1 MSSDDDSCRAE
12 ELLEARLTR
21 ADLAA
26 AEGRGSDDFVLKDRF
41 GFFLTDQFHKEL
53 SLAPAELDRRRRK
66 EEERAKK
73 WEAMFRKW
81 KKFDKNE
88 ATALLPPLSPTHVT
102 TSVPVPVPSTI
113 HSTSLTVVEDRS
125 AAAVEAEP
133 SSLSLPLSL
142 LADPR
147 LSRGLLVI
155 DNSHN
160 AEKLK
165 ERVRKGI
172 PEVVRA
178 EAWKRLLRVD
188 LLRSSLLSEQSLQ
201 SLDTSSLD
209 EKTREEIERDIDRT
223 FPRHELFVEAQGA
236 GQRSLRNLLQ
246 WYAVLDPEV
255 GYCQGMGFIAG
266 LFLTYMSEE
275 DAFYMFY
282 AALQRSSAPLRLL
295 YLPRLTETK
304 KVLFVFEKLCE
315 MHLPQLWAHLTG
327 EGMHP
332 TMFFTEWMMC
342 IFCRGFS
349 FELVTRV
356 WDIFLHE
363 GNIKIVYR
371 VSLAILKVYDI
382 ALHAF

>member
-1 MSSDDDSCRAE
+1 
-12 ELLEARLTR
+12 
-21 ADLAA
+21 
-26 AEGRGSDDFVLKDRF
+26 
-41 GFFLTDQFHKEL
+41 
-53 SLAPAELDRRRRK
+53 
-66 EEERAKK
+66 
-73 WEAMFRKW
+73 
-81 KKFDKNE
+81 
-88 ATALLPPLSPTHVT
+88 
-102 TSVPVPVPSTI
+102 
-113 HSTSLTVVEDRS
+113 
-125 AAAVEAEP
+125 
-133 SSLSLPLSL
+133 
-142 LADPR
+142 
-147 LSRGLLVI
+147 
-155 DNSHN
+155 
-160 AEKLK
+160 
-165 ERVRKGI
+165 
-172 PEVVRA
+172 
-178 EAWKRLLRVD
+178 
-188 LLRSSLLSEQSLQ
+188 
-201 SLDTSSLD
+201 
-209 EKTREEIERDIDRT
+209 
-223 FPRHELFVEAQGA
+223 
-236 GQRSLRNLLQ
+236 
-246 WYAVLDPEV
+246 V